1 MYNLYKQEVL
11 LIVAIVEFGDLEL
24 LNDAEVFELWSFLAF
39 CEVDDK
45 FLNKLKDEERKSI
58 SNCVIILDKELNKR
72 GHQQI
77 NFLRMMK
84 ENPEKVTKILKKLRL
99 GELMNLKAFFQR
111 FKKNDLTKQFL
122 LKIENQMMTI
132 IPLA

>member
-11 LIVAIVEFGDLEL
+11 LIVAIVEFGDLKL
-24 LNDAEVFELWSFLAF
+24 FNDAEVFELWSFLAF

-45 FLNKLKDEERKSI
+45 FFNKLTDEERKSI

-99 GELMNLKAFFQR
+99 GELINLKAFFQR